1 MSLITPLARVRGLG
15 SAKNGT
21 HHFWYQRL
29 TAIAL
34 IPLTLWFLASL
45 LNKVPM
51 DYASVTN
58 WIGSS
63 TLTASLLI
71 LFIIALFHHIQLGL
85 QVIVED
91 YIDTEWLKIINIILI
106 KFLAFSAGLASILA
120 ILKIYL
126 GL

>member
-34 IPLTLWFLASL
+34 VPLTLWFLASL

-58 WIGSS
+58 WISSS

-85 QVIVED
+85 QIIIED

-106 KFLAFSAGLASILA
+106 KFLAFSASLASMLA

-126 GL
+126 VL

>member
-1 MSLITPLARVRGLG
+1 VSLITPLARVRGLG

-34 IPLTLWFLASL
+34 VPLTLWFLASL

-58 WIGSS
+58 WISSS

-85 QVIVED
+85 QIIIED

-106 KFLAFSAGLASILA
+106 KFLAFSASLASMLA

-126 GL
+126 VL